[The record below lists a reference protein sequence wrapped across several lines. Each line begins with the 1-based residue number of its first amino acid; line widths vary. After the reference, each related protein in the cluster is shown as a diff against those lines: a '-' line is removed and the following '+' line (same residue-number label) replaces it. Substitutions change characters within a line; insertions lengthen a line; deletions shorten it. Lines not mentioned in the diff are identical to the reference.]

1 VAFTRQIVC
10 DNLKAG
16 VIAASRYEPGINR
29 TYQDMAAH
37 CGTAIVPTRVRK
49 PRDKAKVEVAVLV
62 VERWVLAKLRRRRF
76 FSLGE
81 LNAAIGE
88 LIDELNARTM
98 RRIGS
103 SRRALFEA
111 IERPAL
117 QPLPAEPF
125 EYAEWKRCRAGLDYH
140 IEVHGHWYSVPYR
153 LIREVVEARI
163 TDRTVEVFHHGV
175 RVAVH
180 VRNPMRH
187 RHTTVPDHMP
197 SAHRRHADWTPA
209 RLRRAGH
216 PDRSRHSAPGGDD
229 PRRQTSPRAGLP
241 RLSRH
246 PPSGAQLRHRSR
258 RGCVSAR
265 DRYRRAH
272 LRLRR
277 LDPAQQPGS
286 CLSPSI
292 RAGCAAHPAR
302 QHPWSYYH

>member
-1 VAFTRQIVC
+1 
-10 DNLKAG
+10 
-16 VIAASRYEPGINR
+16 
-29 TYQDMAAH
+29 MAAH
-37 CGTAIVPTRVRK
+37 YGTAIVPTRVRK
-49 PRDKAKVEVAVLV
+49 PRDKAKVEVAVQV

-88 LIDELNARTM
+88 LIDELNNRTM

-140 IEVHGHWYSVPYR
+140 VEVHGHWYSVPYR

-163 TDRTVEVFHHGV
+163 TDRTVEVFHHGL

-180 VRNPMRH
+180 VRSPMRH

-197 SAHRRHADWTPA
+197 SAPRRYADWTPSLPSRIPNKA
-209 RLRRAGH
+209 SAPVSASSVWCAATAPIASRLRVSAGSISVRA
-216 PDRSRHSAPGGDD
+216 PTD
-229 PRRQTSPRAGLP
+229 PSPRSCATTSIVP
-241 RLSRH
+241 IALSPCRMCH
-246 PPSGAQLRHRSR
+246 PSSTATSVVAAITIEEIVNAEPSNHRSPARPRSR
-258 RGCVSAR
+258 R
-265 DRYRRAH
+265 H
-272 LRLRR
+272 
-277 LDPAQQPGS
+277 DP
-286 CLSPSI
+286 
-292 RAGCAAHPAR
+292 RT
-302 QHPWSYYH
+302 